1 MVGSSDEGGLCTIG
15 LPPHS
20 LFSLAEVNDEF
31 LYVLKFGRIVGMPKH
46 IESDTTNRWPNQS
59 FFFRPGD
66 LIDTRIFA
74 NIPITMETITWT
86 ELSRI
91 PCAQIRGDLVR
102 RLRSEALATPSLYM
116 TATRAIETS
125 KALSSGVKSLVK
137 KRPSTLDRWNGNNPE
152 PAYAA
157 MIRDPIVRL
166 IMQSDGVIEQDIHDV
181 IHSLQRI

>member
-1 MVGSSDEGGLCTIG
+1 
-15 LPPHS
+15 
-20 LFSLAEVNDEF
+20 
-31 LYVLKFGRIVGMPKH
+31 
-46 IESDTTNRWPNQS
+46 
-59 FFFRPGD
+59 
-66 LIDTRIFA
+66 
-74 NIPITMETITWT
+74 METITWT